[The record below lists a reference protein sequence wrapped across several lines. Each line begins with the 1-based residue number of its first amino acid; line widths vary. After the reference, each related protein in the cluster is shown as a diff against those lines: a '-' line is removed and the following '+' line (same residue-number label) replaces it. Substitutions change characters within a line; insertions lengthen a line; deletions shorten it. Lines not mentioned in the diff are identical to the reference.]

1 MGVTIKDVAEA
12 AGVSISTVSK
22 VLNGHY
28 SISEK
33 TAQRVRG
40 IMREMNYYPNANAQS
55 FASGSNH
62 TVVLLTNLAP
72 NAAFQNPH
80 MFEIISGL
88 EEALCKRGYRLILR
102 GADATSACGI
112 AEEIISRRSAD
123 AIAVHVG
130 VMSHPLAAVLTRLQ
144 FPHIV
149 LGAPDFES
157 QVCWIDN
164 SNTYSGTVAA
174 SFLLSRGYKRLA
186 FIGGK
191 SYDLGSALR
200 LQGVKQGLSN
210 AGEKLEDQYIWLG
223 ESTRADGF
231 RMAESLLSPEVSGAN
246 NRATT
251 SELSGRMES
260 VFNTGQAIGETRFF
274 FDLQDESSNK
284 SAANKYIVFFIFSNI
299 RSAKIGKK
307 AKIYIF
313 LPYLCSLETNY
324 IEKENGRSKTE
335 LVTGM
340 DTCCPSQNIGR
351 CHYPGNDWL
360 CIGLCRRKIQLDT
373 GINLLF
379 VCRLNADCRQFYQR
393 LI

>member
-62 TVVLLTNLAP
+62 TVVLLANLAP

-231 RMAESLLSPEVSGAN
+231 RMAESLLSQKELPDAIICAN
-246 NRATT
+246 NYIALGVRGCGRKKGTAY
-251 SELSGRMES
+251 SEGYR
-260 VFNTGQAIGETRFF
+260 
-274 FDLQDESSNK
+274 
-284 SAANKYIVFFIFSNI
+284 
-299 RSAKIGKK
+299 
-307 AKIYIF
+307 
-313 LPYLCSLETNY
+313 
-324 IEKENGRSKTE
+324 
-335 LVTGM
+335 
-340 DTCCPSQNIGR
+340 
-351 CHYPGNDWL
+351 HY
-360 CIGLCRRKIQLDT
+360 GL
-373 GINLLF
+373 
-379 VCRLNADCRQFYQR
+379 
-393 LI
+393 

>member
-33 TAQRVRG
+33 TAERVRG

-62 TVVLLTNLAP
+62 TVVLLANLSP
-72 NAAFQNPH
+72 NAAFRNPH
-80 MFEIISGL
+80 MFEIIAGL
-88 EEALCKRGYRLILR
+88 EEALCRRGYRLILR

-123 AIAVHVG
+123 AIAIHVG
-130 VMSHPLAAVLTRLQ
+130 VMSHPLAAVLTRLR

-164 SNTYSGTVAA
+164 SNTYSGAVAA
-174 SFLLSRGYKRLA
+174 GYLLSRGYRRLA
-186 FIGGK
+186 FIGGR

-200 LQGVKQGLSN
+200 LQGVKQGLAN
-210 AGEKLEDQYIWLG
+210 GGERLEDQYIWLG

-231 RMAESLLSPEVSGAN
+231 RMTEGLLNQKQLPDAIICAN
-246 NRATT
+246 NYIALGCVDAVLKREMRIPKDMGIMAFDDYPFSQIMEPPLTVVDINVRDMGAQAAKFLT
-251 SELSGRMES
+251 DIIRHPNMQRVNKIGR
-260 VFNTGQAIGETRFF
+260 
-274 FDLQDESSNK
+274 L
-284 SAANKYIVFFIFSNI
+284 NI
-299 RSAKIGKK
+299 RTQ
-307 AKIYIF
+307 Y
-313 LPYLCSLETNY
+313 
-324 IEKENGRSKTE
+324 
-335 LVTGM
+335 
-340 DTCCPSQNIGR
+340 
-351 CHYPGNDWL
+351 
-360 CIGLCRRKIQLDT
+360 
-373 GINLLF
+373 
-379 VCRLNADCRQFYQR
+379 
-393 LI
+393 

>member
-33 TAQRVRG
+33 TAERVRG

-62 TVVLLTNLAP
+62 TVVLLANLSP
-72 NAAFQNPH
+72 NAAFRNPH
-80 MFEIISGL
+80 MFEIIAGL
-88 EEALCKRGYRLILR
+88 EEALCRRGYRLILR

-123 AIAVHVG
+123 AIAIHVG
-130 VMSHPLAAVLTRLQ
+130 VMSHPLAAVLTRLR

-174 SFLLSRGYKRLA
+174 GYLLSRGYRRLA
-186 FIGGK
+186 FIGGR

-200 LQGVKQGLSN
+200 LQGVKQGLAN
-210 AGEKLEDQYIWLG
+210 GGEKLEDQYIWLG

-231 RMAESLLSPEVSGAN
+231 RMTEGLLNQKQLPDAIICAN
-246 NRATT
+246 NYIALGCVDAVLKREMRSPKDMGIMAFDDYPFSQIMEPPLTVVDINVRDMGAQAAKFLTDIIRHPNMQIQTYITT
-251 SELSGRMES
+251 SNVIARGS
-260 VFNTGQAIGETRFF
+260 TR
-274 FDLQDESSNK
+274 
-284 SAANKYIVFFIFSNI
+284 
-299 RSAKIGKK
+299 
-307 AKIYIF
+307 
-313 LPYLCSLETNY
+313 
-324 IEKENGRSKTE
+324 
-335 LVTGM
+335 
-340 DTCCPSQNIGR
+340 
-351 CHYPGNDWL
+351 
-360 CIGLCRRKIQLDT
+360 
-373 GINLLF
+373 
-379 VCRLNADCRQFYQR
+379 
-393 LI
+393 

>member
-33 TAQRVRG
+33 TAERVRG

-62 TVVLLTNLAP
+62 TVVLLANLSP
-72 NAAFQNPH
+72 NAAFRNPH
-80 MFEIISGL
+80 MFEIIAGL
-88 EEALCKRGYRLILR
+88 EEALCRRGYRLILR

-123 AIAVHVG
+123 AIAIHVG
-130 VMSHPLAAVLTRLQ
+130 VMSHPLAAVLTRLR

-164 SNTYSGTVAA
+164 SNTYSGAVAA
-174 SFLLSRGYKRLA
+174 GYLLSRGYRRLA
-186 FIGGK
+186 FIGGR

-200 LQGVKQGLSN
+200 LQGVKQGLAN
-210 AGEKLEDQYIWLG
+210 GGEKLEDQYIWLG

-231 RMAESLLSPEVSGAN
+231 RMTEGLLNQKQLPDAIVCAN
-246 NRATT
+246 NYIALGCVDAVLKREMRIPKDMGIMAFDDYPFSQIMEPPLTVVDINVRDMGAQAAKFLTDIIRHPNMQIQTYITT
-251 SELSGRMES
+251 SNVIARGS
-260 VFNTGQAIGETRFF
+260 TR
-274 FDLQDESSNK
+274 
-284 SAANKYIVFFIFSNI
+284 
-299 RSAKIGKK
+299 
-307 AKIYIF
+307 
-313 LPYLCSLETNY
+313 
-324 IEKENGRSKTE
+324 
-335 LVTGM
+335 
-340 DTCCPSQNIGR
+340 
-351 CHYPGNDWL
+351 
-360 CIGLCRRKIQLDT
+360 
-373 GINLLF
+373 
-379 VCRLNADCRQFYQR
+379 
-393 LI
+393 

>member
-1 MGVTIKDVAEA
+1 MGVTIKDVAKA

-33 TAQRVRG
+33 TAERVRG

-62 TVVLLTNLAP
+62 TVVLLANLSP
-72 NAAFQNPH
+72 NAAFRNPH
-80 MFEIISGL
+80 MFEIIAGL
-88 EEALCKRGYRLILR
+88 EEALCRRGYRLILR

-123 AIAVHVG
+123 AIAIHVG
-130 VMSHPLAAVLTRLQ
+130 VMSHPLAAVLTRLR

-164 SNTYSGTVAA
+164 SNTYSGAVAA
-174 SFLLSRGYKRLA
+174 GYLLSRGYRRLA

-200 LQGVKQGLSN
+200 LQGVKQGLAN
-210 AGEKLEDQYIWLG
+210 GGERLEDQYIWLG

-231 RMAESLLSPEVSGAN
+231 RMTEGLLNQKQLPDAIICAN
-246 NRATT
+246 NYIALGCVDAVLKREMRIPKDMGIMAFDDYPFSQIMEPPLTVVDINVRDMGAQAAKFLTDIIRHPNMQIQTYITT
-251 SELSGRMES
+251 SNVIARGS
-260 VFNTGQAIGETRFF
+260 TR
-274 FDLQDESSNK
+274 
-284 SAANKYIVFFIFSNI
+284 
-299 RSAKIGKK
+299 
-307 AKIYIF
+307 
-313 LPYLCSLETNY
+313 
-324 IEKENGRSKTE
+324 
-335 LVTGM
+335 
-340 DTCCPSQNIGR
+340 
-351 CHYPGNDWL
+351 
-360 CIGLCRRKIQLDT
+360 
-373 GINLLF
+373 
-379 VCRLNADCRQFYQR
+379 
-393 LI
+393 

>member
-33 TAQRVRG
+33 TAERVRG

-62 TVVLLTNLAP
+62 TVVLLANLSP
-72 NAAFQNPH
+72 NTAFRNPH
-80 MFEIISGL
+80 MFEIIAGL
-88 EEALCKRGYRLILR
+88 EEALCRRGYRLILR

-123 AIAVHVG
+123 AIAIHVG
-130 VMSHPLAAVLTRLQ
+130 VMSHPLAAVLTRLR

-164 SNTYSGTVAA
+164 SNTYSGAVAA
-174 SFLLSRGYKRLA
+174 GYLLSRGYRRLA
-186 FIGGK
+186 FIGGR

-200 LQGVKQGLSN
+200 LQGVKQGLAN
-210 AGEKLEDQYIWLG
+210 GGEKLEDQYIWLG

-231 RMAESLLSPEVSGAN
+231 RMTEGLLNQKQLPDAIICAN
-246 NRATT
+246 NYIALGCVDAVLKREMRIPKDMGIMAFDDYPFSQIMEPPLTVVDINVRDMGAQAAKFLTDIIRHPNMQIQTYITT
-251 SELSGRMES
+251 SNVIARGS
-260 VFNTGQAIGETRFF
+260 TR
-274 FDLQDESSNK
+274 
-284 SAANKYIVFFIFSNI
+284 
-299 RSAKIGKK
+299 
-307 AKIYIF
+307 
-313 LPYLCSLETNY
+313 
-324 IEKENGRSKTE
+324 
-335 LVTGM
+335 
-340 DTCCPSQNIGR
+340 
-351 CHYPGNDWL
+351 
-360 CIGLCRRKIQLDT
+360 
-373 GINLLF
+373 
-379 VCRLNADCRQFYQR
+379 
-393 LI
+393 

>member
-33 TAQRVRG
+33 TAERVRG

-62 TVVLLTNLAP
+62 TVVLLANLAP

-80 MFEIISGL
+80 MFEIIAGL

-102 GADATSACGI
+102 GTDATSACGI

-149 LGAPDFES
+149 LGAPDFDS

-210 AGEKLEDQYIWLG
+210 AGAKLEDQYIWLG

-231 RMAESLLSPEVSGAN
+231 RMAEGLLSQKKLPDAIICAN
-246 NRATT
+246 NYIALGCVDAVNKRGLRIPKDIGVMAFDNFPFSQIIEPPLTVVDINVRDMGAQAAKFLTDIMRHPNTQIQTYITT
-251 SELSGRMES
+251 SDVIVRGS
-260 VFNTGQAIGETRFF
+260 TR
-274 FDLQDESSNK
+274 
-284 SAANKYIVFFIFSNI
+284 
-299 RSAKIGKK
+299 
-307 AKIYIF
+307 
-313 LPYLCSLETNY
+313 
-324 IEKENGRSKTE
+324 
-335 LVTGM
+335 
-340 DTCCPSQNIGR
+340 
-351 CHYPGNDWL
+351 
-360 CIGLCRRKIQLDT
+360 
-373 GINLLF
+373 
-379 VCRLNADCRQFYQR
+379 
-393 LI
+393 

>member
-33 TAQRVRG
+33 TAERVRG

-62 TVVLLTNLAP
+62 TVVLLANLAP

-80 MFEIISGL
+80 MFEIIAGL

-102 GADATSACGI
+102 GTDATSACGI

-149 LGAPDFES
+149 LGAPDFDS

-210 AGEKLEDQYIWLG
+210 AGAKLEDQYIWLG

-231 RMAESLLSPEVSGAN
+231 RMAEGLLSQKELPDAIICAN
-246 NRATT
+246 NYIALGCVDAVNKRGLRIPKDIGIMAFDNFPFSQIIEPPLTVVDINVRDMGAQAAKFLTDIMRHPNTQIQTYITT
-251 SELSGRMES
+251 SNVIVRGS
-260 VFNTGQAIGETRFF
+260 TR
-274 FDLQDESSNK
+274 
-284 SAANKYIVFFIFSNI
+284 
-299 RSAKIGKK
+299 
-307 AKIYIF
+307 
-313 LPYLCSLETNY
+313 
-324 IEKENGRSKTE
+324 
-335 LVTGM
+335 
-340 DTCCPSQNIGR
+340 
-351 CHYPGNDWL
+351 
-360 CIGLCRRKIQLDT
+360 
-373 GINLLF
+373 
-379 VCRLNADCRQFYQR
+379 
-393 LI
+393 

>member
-33 TAQRVRG
+33 TAERVRG

-62 TVVLLTNLAP
+62 TVVLLANLSP
-72 NAAFQNPH
+72 NAAFRNPH
-80 MFEIISGL
+80 MFEIIAGL
-88 EEALCKRGYRLILR
+88 EEALCRRGYRLILR

-123 AIAVHVG
+123 AIAIHVG

-164 SNTYSGTVAA
+164 SNTYSGAVAA
-174 SFLLSRGYKRLA
+174 GYLLSRGYRRLA
-186 FIGGK
+186 FIGGR

-200 LQGVKQGLSN
+200 LQGVKQGLAN
-210 AGEKLEDQYIWLG
+210 GGERLEDQYIWLG

-231 RMAESLLSPEVSGAN
+231 RMTEGLLNQKQLPDAIICAN
-246 NRATT
+246 NYIALGCVDAVLKREMRIPKDMGIMAFDDYPFSQIMEPPLTVVDINVRDMGAQAAKFLTDIIRHPNMQIQTYITT
-251 SELSGRMES
+251 SNVSARGS
-260 VFNTGQAIGETRFF
+260 TR
-274 FDLQDESSNK
+274 
-284 SAANKYIVFFIFSNI
+284 
-299 RSAKIGKK
+299 
-307 AKIYIF
+307 
-313 LPYLCSLETNY
+313 
-324 IEKENGRSKTE
+324 
-335 LVTGM
+335 
-340 DTCCPSQNIGR
+340 
-351 CHYPGNDWL
+351 
-360 CIGLCRRKIQLDT
+360 
-373 GINLLF
+373 
-379 VCRLNADCRQFYQR
+379 
-393 LI
+393 

>member
-33 TAQRVRG
+33 TAERVRG

-62 TVVLLTNLAP
+62 TVVLLANLSP
-72 NAAFQNPH
+72 NAAFRNPH
-80 MFEIISGL
+80 MFEIIAGL
-88 EEALCKRGYRLILR
+88 EEALCRRGYRLILR

-123 AIAVHVG
+123 AIAIHVG

-164 SNTYSGTVAA
+164 SNTYSGAVAA
-174 SFLLSRGYKRLA
+174 GYLLSRGYRRLA
-186 FIGGK
+186 FIGGR

-200 LQGVKQGLSN
+200 LQGVKQGLAN
-210 AGEKLEDQYIWLG
+210 GGERLEDQYIWLG

-231 RMAESLLSPEVSGAN
+231 RMTEGLLNQKQLPDAIICAN
-246 NRATT
+246 NYIALGCVDAVLKREMRIPKDMGIMAFDDYPFSRIMEPPLTVVDINVRDMGAQAAKFLTDIIRHPNMQIQTYITT
-251 SELSGRMES
+251 SNVIARGS
-260 VFNTGQAIGETRFF
+260 TR
-274 FDLQDESSNK
+274 
-284 SAANKYIVFFIFSNI
+284 
-299 RSAKIGKK
+299 
-307 AKIYIF
+307 
-313 LPYLCSLETNY
+313 
-324 IEKENGRSKTE
+324 
-335 LVTGM
+335 
-340 DTCCPSQNIGR
+340 
-351 CHYPGNDWL
+351 
-360 CIGLCRRKIQLDT
+360 
-373 GINLLF
+373 
-379 VCRLNADCRQFYQR
+379 
-393 LI
+393 